1 VKITEDALP
10 KLIRSLRNR
19 FEDGTVG
26 GASAHGYFS
35 PKGSRISG
43 KLHDKIAL
51 RRLHFFNDPSVDPR
65 LDAPYDNVP
74 GFQSAELGIK
84 HRDLKARVIQNR
96 MKVRAEADGTTVIKR
111 EAAQAVESYLLNGF
125 QEIEKRLGY
134 RIQGAMADCQ
144 IIDGP
149 GMIHWRTAHQKMPE
163 YPDYEYRDDLRDTDD
178 DEKKRFRKHREYTEG
193 ASDNRKYKLRETDD
207 SLHERR
213 RKQLAEAPF
222 PYEIEVLSAR
232 NCYWVPDRSCLNGF
246 GMVMTI
252 QTVGWLDYE
261 NDVNGR
267 ALSDADGQTLKAR
280 LQDAETGRSIKLY
293 TEVDAPFADG
303 PSIDGWDETI
313 SIVTIW
319 TRDEWYELASC
330 GIGGATSGD
339 SWTYITG
346 GTHEWEMP
354 PFALVAGLTVMDPDP
369 ALAYPPALDAMYK
382 LKPFVDEM
390 MTFMHVTSRNI
401 AMPWFF
407 LQRRDD
413 GASLL
418 TEDGKLKT
426 FTWDAA
432 SGMTIPDGYELKW
445 VDINL
450 NGAYP
455 QSLALI
461 LEQYKDSFPSTGTTD
476 TTGSSQ
482 PWTVRLKQQEAN
494 VTPGEMVTAQVDALD
509 ICATSIAR
517 DSSKRALDEPDNS
530 LWGYVEDE
538 DGKKSLAAIPASHL
552 KGFTIHVDIDPT
564 GAAERTTQAQL
575 GMQLMETGKITDY
588 QFWDEFR
595 GDPDPQKRL
604 DEVTAEQTFKTY
616 WLPGVIR
623 QEVARIQGSNTI
635 KNVSVGVGG
644 ELLGPNGQGM
654 QPDEVLAMNGVVPQQ
669 AAPAING
676 QGPSMPGAGT
686 LAPQGAVPI
695 EMGVGG

>member
-1 VKITEDALP
+1 MKITEDALP

-26 GASAHGYFS
+26 GVGAHGYRVA
-35 PKGSRISG
+35 GRRVMG
-43 KLHDKIAL
+43 KLHDQIAW
-51 RRLHFFNDPSVDPR
+51 RRAHFFNMPEADPVLPPPYDDSPAFQS
-65 LDAPYDNVP
+65 DAPR
-74 GFQSAELGIK
+74 QK
-84 HRDLKARVIQNR
+84 HTELKARVVENHFKTR
-96 MKVRAEADGTTVIKR
+96 VESGNTTVVKR
-111 EAAQAVESYLLNGF
+111 EAAQAVETYLLDGM
-125 QEIEKRLGY
+125 QELEDRLGY
-134 RIQGAMADCQ
+134 SFQEAMADCQ
-144 IIDGP
+144 IIDGV
-149 GMIHWRTAHQKMPE
+149 GFLHWRTAHQKLPE
-163 YPDYEYRDDLRDTDD
+163 YPDYEYRDDLKDTDK
-178 DEKKRFRKHREYTEG
+178 DEKKRYRPNREYTEG
-193 ASDNRKYKLRETDD
+193 STEARHKHKLRETDD

-222 PYEIEVLSAR
+222 PYEAEVVSGR
-232 NCYWVPDRSCLNGF
+232 NVYWVPDRSCLNGF

-261 NDVNGR
+261 SDVNERGLR
-267 ALSDADGQTLKAR
+267 DEDGNALKAK
-280 LQDAETGRSIKLY
+280 LEDANTGRSIRLY

-319 TRDEWYELASC
+319 TRGEWYELASC
-330 GIGGATSGD
+330 GTAGSTNQD
-339 SWTYITG
+339 WTYITG

-354 PFALVAGLTVMDPDP
+354 PFAIVTAISVMDPDP
-369 ALAYPPALDAMYK
+369 ALAYPPALAGMYR
-382 LKPFVDEM
+382 LKPFVDEA
-390 MTFMHVTSRNI
+390 TTLMHVISRNI

-432 SGMTIPDGYELKW
+432 AGMTIPDGYELKW
-445 VDINL
+445 VDTNL
-450 NGAYP
+450 NTAYP
-455 QSLALI
+455 QSLAI
-461 LEQYKDSFPSTGTTD
+461 MIDDYKASFPSTGTTD
-476 TTGSSQ
+476 TSASSQ

-494 VTPGEMVTAQVDALD
+494 VTPRQLIMRQVQPLD
-509 ICATSIAR
+509 IMVSSIAKDCAR
-517 DSSKRALDEPDNS
+517 RALDEPDNS
-530 LWGYVEDE
+530 LWAYVEDE
-538 DGKKSLAAIPASHL
+538 GKKKIAAIPATDL
-552 KGFTIHVDIDPT
+552 KGLECHIDIDAT
-564 GAAERTTQAQL
+564 SAAERVTEAQL
-575 GMQLMETGKITDY
+575 GMQLMEMQKITDY
-588 QFWDEFR
+588 QFWDEFW

-616 WLPGVIR
+616 WLPGIIR
-623 QEVARIQGSNTI
+623 QRVARIQGSESI

-644 ELLGPNGQGM
+644 ELLGPNGQGV

-686 LAPQGAVPI
+686 LATEGTVPI
-695 EMGVGG
+695 GMGVS